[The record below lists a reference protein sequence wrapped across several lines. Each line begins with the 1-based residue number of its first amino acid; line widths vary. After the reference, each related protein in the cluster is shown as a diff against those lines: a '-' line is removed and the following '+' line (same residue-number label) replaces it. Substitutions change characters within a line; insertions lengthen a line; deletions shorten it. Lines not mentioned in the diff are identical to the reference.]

1 VVPRNEKGRLADD
14 DATVMIELHF
24 RIIPQELPMRFFCL
38 VLLALSLGAPSV
50 LAEGK
55 DKSSEKRAK
64 IDEMAATTL
73 DRLFDNSSQA
83 KGLSGSAFGYGVFS
97 NVKISLIITG
107 GGGSGV
113 AVERGTGDRTYMR
126 MGTGGLNVGLG
137 GQKYQVVFLFETE
150 SAFRKFVDSGW
161 QADASASAVAGKAGA
176 NAEATFH
183 NGVALYQLT
192 DKGLML
198 QADISGTKYWKAD
211 KLNK

>member
-1 VVPRNEKGRLADD
+1 VSRNGKGRVADD
-14 DATVMIELHF
+14 ETAVIIELQLQQ
-24 RIIPQELPMRFFCL
+24 IPKEVPVRFICL
-38 VLLALSLGAPSV
+38 ILLALSLGAPSV
-50 LAEGK
+50 LAEGN
-55 DKSSEKRAK
+55 DKSSGKRAK
-64 IDEMAATTL
+64 IDGMAAETL
-73 DRLFDNSSQA
+73 DRLFDNSSHA
-83 KGLSGSAFGYGVFS
+83 KELSGSAFGYAVFS
-97 NVKISLIITG
+97 NVKISLIVTG

-150 SAFRKFVDSGW
+150 VAFRKFVDKGW

-183 NGVALYQLT
+183 NGVALFQMT